1 MGCRRAKSRGML
13 DCRGQIQGE
22 NGLLE
27 GQFKGDDR
35 LQESQFKEG

>member
-13 DCRGQIQGE
+13 DCRGNSRGEWVAGGPIQ
-22 NGLLE
+22 
-27 GQFKGDDR
+27 GDDR